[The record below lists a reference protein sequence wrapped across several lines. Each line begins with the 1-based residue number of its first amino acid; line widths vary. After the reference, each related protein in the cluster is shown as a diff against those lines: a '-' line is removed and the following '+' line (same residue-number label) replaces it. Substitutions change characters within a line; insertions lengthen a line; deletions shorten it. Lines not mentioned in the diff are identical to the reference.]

1 MVSLS
6 SEQRELAKRT
16 LLQIQSAIRQLQEWN
31 ADLVSQDD
39 WLHSSEGMRRL
50 AANCML
56 IEAIGEGLKKV
67 DKRTDGQL
75 LLLRPEIPWQE
86 VMAMR
91 NHIAHGYFEIDTEFV
106 YLVIKNDL
114 APLLDAIDFLITEL

>member
-6 SEQRELAKRT
+6 SEQRELARRT
-16 LLQIQSAIRQLQEWN
+16 LSQIQSAILQLKEWN
-31 ADLVSQDD
+31 VDLVSPDD
-39 WLHSSEGMRRL
+39 WIRSSEGMKQL

-56 IEAIGEGLKKV
+56 VEAIGEGIKKV
-67 DKRTDGQL
+67 DKRTEGQL
-75 LLLRPEIPWQE
+75 LILRPEIPWQE

-91 NHIAHGYFEIDTEFV
+91 DHIAHGYFEIDTEFV

-114 APLLDAIDFLITEL
+114 APLSEAIDFLITQL

>member
-6 SEQRELAKRT
+6 SEQRELARRT
-16 LLQIQSAIRQLQEWN
+16 LSQIQSAILQLKEWN
-31 ADLVSQDD
+31 VDLVSPDD
-39 WLHSSEGMRRL
+39 WVRSSEGMKQL

-56 IEAIGEGLKKV
+56 IEAIGESIKKV
-67 DKRTDGQL
+67 DKRTEGQL
-75 LLLRPEIPWQE
+75 LILRPEIPWQE

-114 APLLDAIDFLITEL
+114 ASLSEAIDFLITQL